1 MVGLDRQAG
10 RRGRGTWSGRRL
22 AIITGVGVV
31 ALGGAAPSL
40 AASPDPSAAGA
51 GVVFA
56 STLYPYTMTLPP
68 GWSATPPDAGTTSDS
83 FEGPGASASVDSRG
97 AAEPGQ
103 TVQQRVDI
111 SRGTKNGCTSDPDE
125 DRPSMLGGEVAVQWT
140 FSCSS
145 TFTVAR
151 NTIHQGVGYGLALN
165 VPTGSE
171 DEAPGLLDTLASTFT
186 FTDAGA
192 GTPSASPDL
201 EEVAAQLEGTWRTEW
216 APKELWIATIRAA
229 GLDPATGGFTDNDF
243 LGGNTA
249 RVTIKFED
257 GRLVMYPAVDGG
269 PDEVGWRGTYRLLDA
284 DTIEAKETA
293 YFVTTV
299 YDFTI
304 RGNVLTMDVISST
317 DPVDLVP
324 QTAIMETLPFTRVP

>member
-1 MVGLDRQAG
+1 MLMTASLAG
-10 RRGRGTWSGRRL
+10 AVIVTSW
-22 AIITGVGVV
+22 
-31 ALGGAAPSL
+31 APSA
-40 AASPDPSAAGA
+40 AASPVPSAAEA
-51 GVVFA
+51 GVAFA

-68 GWSATPPDAGTTSDS
+68 GWSATPPDRGATSDN

-111 SRGTKNGCTSDPDE
+111 SRGTKNGCTSDPAE

-140 FSCSS
+140 FSCSN

-151 NTIHQGVGYGLALN
+151 NTIHEGFGYGLALN
-165 VPTGSE
+165 VPTESE
-171 DEAPGLLDTLASTFT
+171 DKAPGLLDTLASTFT
-186 FTDAGA
+186 FTDVGA

-201 EEVAAQLEGTWRTEW
+201 EAVAAQLEGTWQTEW

-257 GRLVMYPAVDGG
+257 GRLVVYPAVDGG
-269 PDEVGWRGTYRLLDA
+269 PDEVGWRGTYRLLDSH
-284 DTIEAKETA
+284 TIEAVDGQFFNKI
-293 YFVTTV
+293 V

-304 RGNVLTMDVISST
+304 GGDVLTMKVVSNT
-317 DPVDLVP
+317 DPIDLIP
-324 QTAIMETLPFTRVP
+324 QTSIYDTLPFTRVP